1 MADTDEMPIVSE
13 AQPWEDVQVMLEE
26 AGLSDGLPLVPPTL
40 DRLNAMLV
48 GRGAP
53 DQSFGFVMPL
63 MGELTLKAVAYN
75 CVMAG
80 CRPAELPVVLSAVEA
95 CIEPQFNL
103 LGVLSTTGTPAV
115 AVCVHG
121 PIVQALGLNAGGNCL
136 GPGNRTNACIG
147 RAVSLVLRNVGGAR
161 AGIADMATMGQP
173 GKYTFCFA
181 EGAHAGIPPLHV
193 RRGFSASDSAVT
205 VLGVSGTAEVLP
217 AEERDGPEL
226 VLQPI
231 AAAMNAAIDCTS
243 AVRKPERGE
252 QVFLMPPEMADILA
266 KDGWDLARLQ
276 TYLHGRRQ
284 QFVYEGVDERDERP
298 LARSPEDIHPIVTG
312 GVGIKMTYLPLWSG
326 GSDTVTKPIRS
337 LSA

>member
-1 MADTDEMPIVSE
+1 MSDPHDMPLFDGSLS
-13 AQPWEDVQVMLEE
+13 WEESQAALEG
-26 AGLSDGLPLVPPTL
+26 AALGDGLPMVPPTL
-40 DRLNAMLV
+40 DRMSAMLA
-48 GRGAP
+48 GRGVP
-53 DQSFGFVMPL
+53 DRSFGNVMPL

-75 CVMAG
+75 CVLAG

-95 CIEPQFNL
+95 CNEPQFNL

-121 PIVQALGLNAGGNCL
+121 PIVEELGLNAGGNCL
-136 GPGNRTNACIG
+136 GPGNRVNACIG

-181 EGAHAGIPPLHV
+181 ERIHAGFPPLPV
-193 RRGFSASDSAVT
+193 RRGFAEGDSAVT
-205 VLGVSGTAEVLP
+205 ALGVSGTDEVLP
-217 AEERDGPEL
+217 ASPQDTPEL

-231 AAAMNAAIDCTS
+231 AAAMNAAIDVSS
-243 AVRKPERGE
+243 ATRKPERGE
-252 QVFLMPPEMADILA
+252 QFFLLPPEMADIIA
-266 KDGWDLARLQ
+266 NAGWDLARVQAFLQ
-276 TYLHGRRQ
+276 GARHPYP
-284 QFVYEGVDERDERP
+284 FEGVGELDTRP

-326 GSDTVTKPIRS
+326 GSETVTKPVRV
-337 LSA
+337 LEG

>member
-1 MADTDEMPIVSE
+1 MTDSDTMPLFSE
-13 AQPWEDVQVMLEE
+13 TEVWEDVQAALEGAE
-26 AGLSDGLPLVPPTL
+26 LSDGLPQVPPTL
-40 DRLNAMLV
+40 DRLNAMLE

-53 DQSFGFVMPL
+53 DQSFGHVMPL

-75 CVMAG
+75 CVLAG
-80 CRPAELPVVLSAVEA
+80 CRPAELPIVLTAVEA

-121 PIVQALGLNAGGNCL
+121 PAVQELGLNAGGNCL

-181 EGAHAGIPPLHV
+181 EGHHAGFMPLHV
-193 RRGFSASDSAVT
+193 RRGMKEEDSAVT
-205 VLGVSGTAEVLP
+205 VLGVSGTDEVLP
-217 AEERDGPEL
+217 AAERDGPEM

-231 AAAMNAAIDCTS
+231 AAAMNAAIDVTS
-243 AVRKPERGE
+243 ATRKPERGE
-252 QVFLMPPEMADILA
+252 QVFLISPEMADTLA
-266 KDGWDLARLQ
+266 SHGWDLARVQ
-276 TYLHGRRQ
+276 AYLYESRRPYPYQ
-284 QFVYEGVDERDERP
+284 GVGDLDERP
-298 LARSPEDIHPIVTG
+298 LARTPEDIHPIVTG

-326 GSDTVTKPIRS
+326 GSDTVTRPVRN
-337 LSA
+337 LRA

>member
-1 MADTDEMPIVSE
+1 MTDINNMPLLPETMS
-13 AQPWEDVQVMLEE
+13 WEDAQEALEAVE
-26 AGLSDGLPLVPPTL
+26 LGDGLPLVPPTL
-40 DRLNAMLV
+40 DRMNAMLV

-53 DQSFGFVMPL
+53 DQSFGQVMPL

-75 CVMAG
+75 CVLAG
-80 CRPAELPVVLSAVEA
+80 CRPVELPVVLSAVEA
-95 CIEPQFNL
+95 CNEPQFNL

-121 PIVQALGLNAGGNCL
+121 PIVGELGLNAGGNCL
-136 GPGNRTNACIG
+136 GPGNRANACIG

-181 EGAHAGIPPLHV
+181 EGAHRGFRPLHV
-193 RRGFSASDSAVT
+193 RRGLSEGESAVT

-217 AEERDGPEL
+217 AAERDGPEL

-231 AAAMNAAIDCTS
+231 AAAMNAAIDSTS
-243 AVRKPERGE
+243 ATRKPERGE

-266 KDGWDLARLQ
+266 HHGWDISRVQAYLQ
-276 TYLHGRRQ
+276 GLRRPYA
-284 QFVYEGVDERDERP
+284 FTGVNELDDRP
-298 LARSPEDIHPIVTG
+298 LARTPDDIHPIVTG

-326 GSDTVTKPIRS
+326 GSDTVTKPIRN
-337 LSA
+337 LRA